1 MIPYGRQT
9 IEEDDIEEVVKVLK
23 SDFLTTG
30 PKVAEFGGSAQSMS
44 ARNMRSPF
52 QTIRR
57 HCMRHAMRRESDR
70 GMR

>member
-30 PKVAEFGGSAQSMS
+30 PKVA
-44 ARNMRSPF
+44 F